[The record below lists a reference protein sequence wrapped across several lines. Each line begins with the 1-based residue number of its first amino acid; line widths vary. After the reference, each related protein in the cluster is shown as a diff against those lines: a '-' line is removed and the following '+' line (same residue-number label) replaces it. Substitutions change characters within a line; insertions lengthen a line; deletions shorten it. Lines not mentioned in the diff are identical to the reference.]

1 MQDLEAKAA
10 RQAAI
15 IYTVISLVLALLFLI
30 ITFLDGKPYTV
41 VARIGGM
48 IWVFILAMIITM
60 PIIIPYVKKKVLG

>member
-15 IYTVISLVLALLFLI
+15 IYTGISLALALLFLV
-30 ITFLDGKPYTV
+30 ITFLDGRAYTA
-41 VARIGGM
+41 VARIGGT
-48 IWVFILAMIITM
+48 IWVFILTMIITM